1 MKTISL
7 VLAIMALGWSS
18 PAGAADPESAVPKGD
33 PKIGRELFAEH
44 CSRCHK
50 DRKLADQIYGEGK
63 EADSGKICRF
73 LGTHGLSDHSQN
85 CGDVLVYLKGLTSAA
100 P

>member
-1 MKTISL
+1 MKAISL
-7 VLAIMALGWSS
+7 ILAITALGWSS
-18 PAGAADPESAVPKGD
+18 PAGAADPDIAVPKGD
-33 PKIGRELFAEH
+33 PEIGRELFAEH

-50 DRKLADQIYGEGK
+50 DRKLADKLFGK
-63 EADSGKICRF
+63 AKEVKVAEVCRF
-73 LGTHGLSDHSQN
+73 LKTHGLSDHSQN